1 MKEIAENQAA
11 QTFELAR
18 FTPGDFAALAKMYR
32 DFDPKGAALGL
43 PPRNDPIVW
52 LESLTPFPNFVVKDK
67 GRVIGHGV
75 LCIEDGAG
83 ETAVFVHQDW
93 RGRGIGKMLLLEL
106 IEEGRRLGLRR
117 VWGMA
122 APDNFVMLRL
132 AETLGFEPGRD
143 LGVFHLDLKKTASE
157 ELPKV
162 VPAA

>member
-1 MKEIAENQAA
+1 MRKVLEHKPA
-11 QTFELAR
+11 QTFEVER
-18 FTPGDFAALAKMYR
+18 STPADREALAEMYR

-43 PPRNDPIVW
+43 PPRKDPSAW
-52 LESLTPFPNFVVKDK
+52 LESLIPFPNFVAKDE

-75 LCIEDGAG
+75 LCVEGDSG
-83 ETAVFVHQDW
+83 ETAIFVHQDW
-93 RGRGIGKMLLLEL
+93 RGRGIGKLLLLEL

-132 AETLGFEPGRD
+132 AESLGFEPGRD
-143 LGVFHLDLKKTASE
+143 LGVFHLDLKKAASE